1 MSPTSV
7 RDIMTPE
14 PRTVSATDRLTDAWT
29 LLVNGGFH
37 HLPVLDN
44 GQLVGV
50 LSASDLL
57 ERLRKQDHVLQD
69 TGVVLDDAPIAKL
82 MSRNIVAISADAPV
96 DHAVKRLS
104 RGDLHSLLV
113 VEDGGVV
120 GIVTA
125 TDLARM
131 LLATLDAQGKA

>member
-1 MSPTSV
+1 MSAELV

-14 PRTVSATDRLTDAWT
+14 PRTLKSTDLLTDAWT
-29 LLVNGGFH
+29 VLINGGFH
-37 HLPVLDN
+37 HLPVLDD
-44 GQLVGV
+44 GKLVGV

-57 ERLRKQDHVLQD
+57 ERLRGQDHAIRD
-69 TGVVLDDAPIAKL
+69 TGVILEDAPISEL
-82 MSRNIVAISADAPV
+82 MSRNVVAISADAPV

-113 VEDGGVV
+113 LDEGAVV

-131 LLATLDAQGKA
+131 LLERMDG

>member
-1 MSPTSV
+1 MTARTV

-14 PRTVSATDRLTDAWT
+14 PRTLASTDLLTDAWT
-29 LLVNGGFH
+29 ILVNGGFH
-37 HLPVLDN
+37 HLPVLDE
-44 GQLVGV
+44 GRLVGV

-57 ERLRKQDHVLQD
+57 ERLRNQDHAIRD
-69 TGVVLDDAPIAKL
+69 TGVVLDDAPISEL
-82 MSRNIVAISADAPV
+82 MSRNVVAISADAPV

-113 VEDGGVV
+113 LEDGGVV

-131 LLATLDAQGKA
+131 LLEQMDEA